1 MGEVVGWENRVGGDR
16 WGRNWGRGGRSCGRK
31 VEDGVNCGGFEVI
44 AVGGGSA
51 VDVIVLVARIV
62 VAIAVV
68 ASSVN
73 YSS

>member
-1 MGEVVGWENRVGGDR
+1 MGTKLRARRSVLQSESR
-16 WGRNWGRGGRSCGRK
+16 GRRKLWRPRSDRGG
-31 VEDGVNCGGFEVI
+31 
-44 AVGGGSA
+44 GGGSA

-62 VAIAVV
+62 VAIVVV